1 MNFESLFGKKE
12 NKGEIIDKRMISEK
26 FSQKIKELELSLNN
40 ESVQLNSLKELI
52 KYKLKPE
59 NISSTKR
66 DIFKSILIEEH
77 IKRLNETIM
86 KIEAIKFK
94 LDRIAI
100 NTKEELNFINNNFNS
115 LLKILKKKLKK
126 KSLLKNMKLKLKKK

>member
-1 MNFESLFGKKE
+1 
-12 NKGEIIDKRMISEK
+12 
-26 FSQKIKELELSLNN
+26 
-40 ESVQLNSLKELI
+40 
-52 KYKLKPE
+52 
-59 NISSTKR
+59 
-66 DIFKSILIEEH
+66 
-77 IKRLNETIM
+77 M